1 MADKHPKGTHN
12 PSQASLQRWENEGG
26 AIKGVRAKRP
36 RDPNQLGKL
45 IVDIAVG
52 HEDREPPTD
61 AEFVIRGR
69 SRDCRAVKVDPSS
82 TG

>member
-52 HEDREPPTD
+52 HEDREPPTERTPLRLSGVGLSHD
-61 AEFVIRGR
+61 
-69 SRDCRAVKVDPSS
+69 
-82 TG
+82 